1 MKILSAKQI
10 KSSINKQI
18 DALNKS
24 KKQRA
29 YALLILLSG
38 MLLLI
43 NVKNVLNKSPSI
55 IKTIIDV
62 KLVQVE
68 HSGIKHR
75 RLAKSGVPRVSNWI
89 LKQMFVSKNATKVK
103 ATYTQIN
110 QRNANISVKK
120 EPISIFRPNLASQFA
135 IMSIFTI
142 LPQKSVKEIVV
153 PRKFITRKMILA
165 LSAKSMST

>member
-1 MKILSAKQI
+1 
-10 KSSINKQI
+10 
-18 DALNKS
+18 
-24 KKQRA
+24 
-29 YALLILLSG
+29 
-38 MLLLI
+38 
-43 NVKNVLNKSPSI
+43 
-55 IKTIIDV
+55 
-62 KLVQVE
+62 
-68 HSGIKHR
+68 
-75 RLAKSGVPRVSNWI
+75 
-89 LKQMFVSKNATKVK
+89 MFVSKNATKVK